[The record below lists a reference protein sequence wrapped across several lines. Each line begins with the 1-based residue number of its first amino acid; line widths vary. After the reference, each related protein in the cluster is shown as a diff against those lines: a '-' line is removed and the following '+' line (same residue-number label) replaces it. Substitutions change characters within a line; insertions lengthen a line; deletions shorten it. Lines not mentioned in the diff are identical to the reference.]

1 MYCLPVH
8 VCMQDY
14 CRVIPGGV
22 KVSQAVLKERFD
34 YIFYTGST
42 AVGRLVM
49 KAAAE
54 NLTPVTLELGGKRS
68 VHCYPF
74 DGFILLIHF
83 ASSLSLLSLLPPLSS
98 SLSLSRLLSMLVR

>member
-1 MYCLPVH
+1 MKECFAV
-8 VCMQDY
+8 VQ
-14 CRVIPGGV
+14 GGV

-34 YIFYTGST
+34 YIFFTGST

-68 VHCYPF
+68 VYCLQFGP
-74 DGFILLIHF
+74 
-83 ASSLSLLSLLPPLSS
+83 AMNA
-98 SLSLSRLLSMLVR
+98 RRQAVKNNTKAV